1 MERNNDR
8 RAEVVR
14 AMDTLIGCINNE
26 NYIDSWLMVGV
37 ADGDIRKDTTNEEIA
52 EMGYCDDDTFKDLMT
67 LFLKSM
73 DKAGRN
79 GGLYCNGIVSAEK
92 QVVWE

>member
-1 MERNNDR
+1 MEQNNNR

-14 AMDTLIGCINNE
+14 AMDTLIRCINNE
-26 NYIDSWLMVGV
+26 DYIDSWLMVGV

-52 EMGYCDDDTFKDLMT
+52 EMGYCDDNTFKDLMT

-73 DKAGRN
+73 NRASKN
-79 GGLYCNGIVSAEK
+79 GGLYCNGIVSAEQK
-92 QVVWE
+92 TVWE

>member
-1 MERNNDR
+1 MEQNNNR

-14 AMDTLIGCINNE
+14 AMNTIISCINNE

-52 EMGYCDDDTFKDLMT
+52 EMGYCDDKTFKDLMT

-73 DKAGRN
+73 SKASRN
-79 GGLYCNGIVSAEK
+79 GGLYCNGIVSAEQK
-92 QVVWE
+92 TVWE

>member
-1 MERNNDR
+1 MEQNNNA

-14 AMDTLIGCINNE
+14 AMDTLIRCINNE
-26 NYIDSWLMVGV
+26 NYIDSWLSCGV

-52 EMGYCDDDTFKDLMT
+52 EMGYCDDKTFKDLMT

-73 DKAGRN
+73 SKASRN
-79 GGLYCNGIVSAEK
+79 GGLYCNGIVSAEQK
-92 QVVWE
+92 TVWE

>member
-1 MERNNDR
+1 MEQNNNR

-14 AMDTLIGCINNE
+14 AMDTIIGCINCE
-26 NYIDSWLMVGV
+26 SYIESWLSCGV

-73 DKAGRN
+73 SRASKN
-79 GGLYCNGIVSAEK
+79 GGLYCNGIVSAEQK
-92 QVVWE
+92 TVWE

>member
-1 MERNNDR
+1 MEQNNNA

-14 AMDTLIGCINNE
+14 AMDTLIRCINNE
-26 NYIDSWLMVGV
+26 NYIDSWLSCGV

-52 EMGYCDDDTFKDLMT
+52 EMGYCDDDDFKALMT

-73 DKAGRN
+73 DKASRN
-79 GGLYCNGIVSAEK
+79 GGLYCNGIVSGEK
-92 QVVWE
+92 KTVWE